1 MFLISTELLPIQN
14 MVMVVAEIVL
24 WKFIVR
30 FKTGHKF
37 IHKSFFTLVQFISGI
52 QVPIM
57 QILEGH
63 VALTT
68 ERLVIK
74 NADKVTLNT
83 ETDEMIIYGID
94 YVEFKG
100 KVFSDSS
107 FERRLMKYILGEEV
121 ALMGHQK
128 KN

>member
-1 MFLISTELLPIQN
+1 
-14 MVMVVAEIVL
+14 
-24 WKFIVR
+24 
-30 FKTGHKF
+30 
-37 IHKSFFTLVQFISGI
+37 
-52 QVPIM
+52 M